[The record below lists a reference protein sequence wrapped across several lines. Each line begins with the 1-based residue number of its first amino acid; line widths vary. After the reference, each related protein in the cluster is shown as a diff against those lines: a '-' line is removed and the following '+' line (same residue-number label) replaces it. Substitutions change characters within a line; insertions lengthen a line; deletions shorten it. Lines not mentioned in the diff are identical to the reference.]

1 MTSQTAPSTPPCNPC
16 GLDPRDRA
24 RVVVL
29 EGSAKQAL
37 ETGRSRLKIA
47 GLVFALAFS
56 IIAGR
61 LVEVTA
67 LAQARAPSLAAEPS
81 GSAKLTGR
89 SDIVDRNGKVLA
101 TTLPTAS
108 LYANPR
114 QLRDPWQAAREL
126 AAVVPGLSVAALS
139 EKLSSD
145 RSFVWLK
152 RNLTPRQQSEVNA
165 LGIPGVYFKR
175 EARRVYPHGA
185 LVSHLVGFTDVD
197 NKGIAGIES
206 AFDELLRGS
215 SEPLALGLDIRAQH
229 IMAEELARSIETFSA
244 IGGTGLVLDVESGE
258 ILAMVSLPSFDP
270 GDPGTAGEEALFN
283 RASLG
288 IYEMGSVFKIFTT
301 AMALDSH
308 AVELGDAFD
317 VRKPIRVSR
326 YTIRDFK
333 PKNRDLTV
341 PEVFVYSSNIGTVQM
356 ALAAGTDRQQ
366 DFLEALGLMRP
377 AALELPE
384 VGSPLLPE
392 KWREINTMTISY
404 GHGLAISPVQLV
416 RAVAAIVN
424 GGELRPVTLLK
435 RRPGEMVVGSRVIA
449 EETSAVMRWLMRMV
463 AQHGTGRKANA
474 EGYLVGGKT
483 GTADKIAGKRYAR
496 NARIASFVGA
506 FPMDR
511 PRYVVFAMVDEPK
524 GTKETYGYATG
535 GWVAAPVVRAVV
547 ERVAPL
553 LGVAPRPVEETEGAD
568 VELIPVSL
576 QGFTLAAH

>member
-1 MTSQTAPSTPPCNPC
+1 MISQTAPSTPPCNPC

-24 RVVVL
+24 ADVVL

-37 ETGRSRLKIA
+37 ETGRARLKLA

-56 IIAGR
+56 IIALR

-67 LAQARAPSLAAEPS
+67 FAQSQAPSLAGEPA

-89 SDIVDRNGKVLA
+89 ADIVDRNGKVLA

-114 QLRDPWQAAREL
+114 QVRDPQQAARQL
-126 AAVVPGLSVAALS
+126 AAAVPGLTVPTLA
-139 EKLSSD
+139 EKLGSD
-145 RSFVWLK
+145 RSFVWLR

-175 EARRVYPHGA
+175 GSKRVYPHGP

-197 NKGIAGIES
+197 NNGIAGIES

-215 SEPLALGLDIRAQH
+215 SDPLPVSLDIRVQH

-244 IGGTGLVLDVESGE
+244 IGGTGLVMDVESGE
-258 ILAMVSLPSFDP
+258 ILSMVSLPSFDP
-270 GDPGTAGEEALFN
+270 TEPGAANEEALFN

-301 AMALDSH
+301 AMALDSD

-317 VRKPIRVSR
+317 VSQPIRVSR
-326 YTIRDFK
+326 FTIRDFK

-341 PEVFVYSSNIGTVQM
+341 PEVFIYSSNIGTVQM

-366 DFLEALGLMRP
+366 QFLESLGLMR
-377 AALELPE
+377 AAPIELPE
-384 VGSPLLPE
+384 VGAPLLPE

-404 GHGLAISPVQLV
+404 GHGLAVSPIQLA
-416 RAVAAIVN
+416 RAVGAIVN
-424 GGELRPVTLLK
+424 GGELRPATLL
-435 RRPGEMVVGSRVIA
+435 RRQPGELVVGTRVIG
-449 EETSAVMRWLMRMV
+449 EDTSAVMRWLMRMV
-463 AQHGTGRKANA
+463 VQHGTGRKAGA
-474 EGYLVGGKT
+474 PGYMVGGKT

-553 LGVAPRPVEETEGAD
+553 LGVMPKPAEESEGAD
-568 VELIPVSL
+568 VELVPVSL